1 VRPKSVAAILDTRPC
16 RTPPHRPLHP
26 LDFVAKGSV
35 SVIALSEEHTMS
47 NAALSNALSALFPM
61 ITERLK
67 QAHNIAAAAQTC
79 AATGNYESA
88 FRILLDVEQPTFEA
102 TTLLNAA
109 SLIRHDAE

>member
-1 VRPKSVAAILDTRPC
+1 MA
-16 RTPPHRPLHP
+16 
-26 LDFVAKGSV
+26 
-35 SVIALSEEHTMS
+35 
-47 NAALSNALSALFPM
+47 NAALSNALLALFPM

-109 SLIRHDAE
+109 SLIRHEAE